1 MIPYLS
7 NQPWKDERQS
17 WPGWLPY
24 SGRFTHISGHPS
36 AAGRAQDREK
46 FAGQRPTFYHFA
58 TQPTIICHLTL
69 VMFLRYLTLYKNW
82 NATLTS
88 ESIDTWD
95 RIPQGIIDKA
105 TDQWQT
111 RLRACVKAKWRH
123 FEHLLW
129 SRHTTGSFQGKT
141 AQFELPQKPMKLD
154 KTDWN

>member
-1 MIPYLS
+1 M
-7 NQPWKDERQS
+7 
-17 WPGWLPY
+17 
-24 SGRFTHISGHPS
+24 
-36 AAGRAQDREK
+36 QDRGK

-129 SRHTTGSFQGKT
+129 SRHTTGSFQSHWHYWQEDYISFRFFCFSAMSGSVEIWKDCT
-141 AQFELPQKPMKLD
+141 IWTPTKNYEIGQNRLKLAE
-154 KTDWN
+154 